1 MEHVVGGSTD
11 AKGAGGVMGALE
23 GRTSLRAQVQDRL
36 REALVAGELEPDAI
50 YSAPKLAQQLGVSPT
65 PVREAMMELAAEG
78 FVEPLRHRGYRVVEL
93 SESTLVEVTEVRAL
107 LEVPAVGRVA
117 EIAPGRDLSE
127 FREMAQELVETAAA
141 GELRRF
147 IAADMRF
154 HLGLLRMLGNEVLLE
169 EVRRLRRRTRL
180 YGLRAMA
187 EAGTLAA
194 TAQEHHEL
202 LDHLEAG
209 DRSAAEA
216 LMRRHL
222 GHVRGV
228 WAGRAED

>member
-1 MEHVVGGSTD
+1 MAESVGAMGSL
-11 AKGAGGVMGALE
+11 GA
-23 GRTSLRAQVQDRL
+23 RRSLRAQVEERL
-36 REALVAGELEPDAI
+36 RMAMVAGELEPGLI
-50 YSAPKLAQQLGVSPT
+50 YSAPKLAEQLGVSPT

-93 SESTLVEVTEVRAL
+93 DEGTLGEVTEVRAL

-117 EIAPGRDLSE
+117 ETASGRRLEDL
-127 FREMAQELVETAAA
+127 RGLADELVETAAA
-141 GELRRF
+141 GELERF

-154 HLGLLRMLGNEVLLE
+154 HLGLLQILENRVLIE

-194 TAQEHHEL
+194 TAREHHEL
-202 LDHLEAG
+202 LDHVEAG
-209 DRSAAEA
+209 DRAAAEE

>member
-1 MEHVVGGSTD
+1 MNMASV
-11 AKGAGGVMGALE
+11 E
-23 GRTSLRAQVQDRL
+23 GRKSLRGQVQERL
-36 REALVAGELEPDAI
+36 REAMVAGELEPGEI
-50 YSAPKLAQQLGVSPT
+50 YSAPKLAQQFGVSPT
-65 PVREAMMELAAEG
+65 PVREAMMELAGEG

-93 SESTLVEVTEVRAL
+93 SESTLAEVTEVRAL

-117 EIAPGRDLSE
+117 ELVG
-127 FREMAQELVETAAA
+127 AQAERYAGTVDELRGVAETLISTAAA
-141 GELRRF
+141 GELQQF

-154 HLGLLRMLGNEVLLE
+154 HLGLLGILDNEVLLE

-194 TAQEHHEL
+194 TAREHHEL
-202 LDHLEAG
+202 LDQIEAG
-209 DRSAAEA
+209 DRAAAEA

-228 WAGRAED
+228 WAGHPED